1 MRKLIPVK
9 IIAKL
14 LIRKIPEI
22 RDSSLNIKEEK
33 CVK

>member
-9 IIAKL
+9 IVAKL

-22 RDSSLNIKEEK
+22 RDNSLNVKVEK